1 MIGIAA
7 GLYMLSQPLAAAAP
21 SGPLTDDV
29 AIIEH
34 AGVATGEIRLRIVIA
49 PHSSAAGAAAARR
62 NSAQSAPYR
71 RDVLRQGQSTVVIY
85 YQ

>member
-7 GLYMLSQPLAAAAP
+7 GLYILSQPLAAAAP
-21 SGPLTDDV
+21 SEPLTDDV
-29 AIIEH
+29 AIIEY
-34 AGVATGEIRLRIVIA
+34 AGVATGEIRLRLVIA

-62 NSAQSAPYR
+62 ESARSAPYR
-71 RDVLRQGQSTVVIY
+71 RDVLRQSQSTVIVY

>member
-29 AIIEH
+29 GIIEP

-49 PHSSAAGAAAARR
+49 PHSVHAAAAVPRSER
-62 NSAQSAPYR
+62 TRPAPYR
-71 RDVLRQGQSTVVIY
+71 RDVLRQGRSTVIMY